1 MLSFPAYGCRTGS
14 GSISGSASRSL
25 ETRQEIRIPS
35 HEGAVGPRWTGCRE
49 EKQKQTH
56 RVEVTFRRV
65 VRAAG
70 GDRPLAGLQRQVRC
84 QKAGRLEDGVL
95 AGRFHTS
102 LEVISSSV
110 ERRTP

>member
-14 GSISGSASRSL
+14 GSSSGSASRNL
-25 ETRQEIRIPS
+25 ETGQEIRIPS

-56 RVEVTFRRV
+56 RVEVTP
-65 VRAAG
+65 G
-70 GDRPLAGLQRQVRC
+70 CGWGRPLAGLQRQVRC

-95 AGRFHTS
+95 AGRFHTQ
-102 LEVISSSV
+102 LEGD
-110 ERRTP
+110 

>member
-70 GDRPLAGLQRQVRC
+70 GDRPLAGLQRQVPEGREVRRRC
-84 QKAGRLEDGVL
+84 ACRSFPHQLGGD
-95 AGRFHTS
+95 
-102 LEVISSSV
+102 
-110 ERRTP
+110 